1 MVIKVDFNSLTDL
14 LNHLNEQV
22 AESLEVDVGK
32 TVRET
37 MKEKIKEEVYSV
49 YTPTVYQRQGEH
61 GGLTDDENIEV
72 KMIGK
77 DTVSIESI
85 RMDDGRNV
93 SEIVETG
100 EGYQYSFPFAGV
112 ARPFT
117 EATREELENNGAI
130 EAALYK
136 GLRKKG
142 LDVQK

>member
-1 MVIKVDFNSLTDL
+1 MDFTNLTDL
-14 LNHLNEQV
+14 MNHLNEQV
-22 AESLEVDVGK
+22 VESLEADVGK

-37 MKEKIKEEVYSV
+37 MKEKIKEEVYAV
-49 YTPTVYQRQGEH
+49 YPHPSVYQRQKEH
-61 GGLTDDENIEV
+61 GGLIDDENIEV

-77 DTVSIESI
+77 DTVSIESV

-100 EGYQYSFPFAGV
+100 EGYQYSFPYAG
-112 ARPFT
+112 RPFT

-130 EAALYK
+130 EATMYK
-136 GLRKKG
+136 GLRKRG

>member
-1 MVIKVDFNSLTDL
+1 MKVDFNNLTDL
-14 LNHLNEQV
+14 MKQLDEQI
-22 AESLEVDVGK
+22 AETLRVDVGNTAK
-32 TVRET
+32 EI
-37 MKEKIKEEVYSV
+37 MKDKIQEEVYSV
-49 YTPTVYQRQGEH
+49 YSPTVYQRQGEH

-72 KMIGK
+72 TMISK
-77 DTVSIESI
+77 DTVSIESK

-100 EGYQYSFPFAGV
+100 QGYEYSFPYAGV

-117 EATREELENNGAI
+117 EATREELENNGAV

>member
-1 MVIKVDFNSLTDL
+1 MDFTNLTDL
-14 LNHLNEQV
+14 MNHLNEQV
-22 AESLEVDVGK
+22 VESLEADVGK

-37 MKEKIKEEVYSV
+37 MKEKIKEEVYAV
-49 YTPTVYQRQGEH
+49 YPHPSVYQRQKEH
-61 GGLTDDENIEV
+61 GGLIDDENIEV

-77 DTVSIESI
+77 DTVSIESV

-100 EGYQYSFPFAGV
+100 EGYQYSFPYAGV

-130 EAALYK
+130 EAAFYK

>member
-77 DTVSIESI
+77 DTVSIESV

-130 EAALYK
+130 EAAFYK

>member
-1 MVIKVDFNSLTDL
+1 MDFNSLTDL

-77 DTVSIESI
+77 DTVSIESV

-130 EAALYK
+130 EAAFYK

>member
-1 MVIKVDFNSLTDL
+1 MDFNNLMDL
-14 LNHLNEQV
+14 MKQLDEQI
-22 AESLEVDVGK
+22 AETLKVDVGITAK
-32 TVRET
+32 EL
-37 MKEKIKEEVYSV
+37 MKDKIQEEVYSI
-49 YTPTVYQRQGEH
+49 YSPTVYLRQGEH
-61 GGLTDDENIEV
+61 GGLTDDENIKV
-72 KMIGK
+72 TMISK
-77 DTVSIESI
+77 DTVSIESK

-100 EGYQYSFPFAGV
+100 QGYEYSFPYSGV

>member
-1 MVIKVDFNSLTDL
+1 MKQLD
-14 LNHLNEQV
+14 EQI
-22 AESLEVDVGK
+22 AETLKVDVGI

-37 MKEKIKEEVYSV
+37 MKEKIKEEVYAV
-49 YTPTVYQRQGEH
+49 YPHPSVYQRQKEH
-61 GGLTDDENIEV
+61 GGLIDDENIEV

-77 DTVSIESI
+77 DTVSIESV

-100 EGYQYSFPFAGV
+100 EGYQYSFPYAGS

-130 EAALYK
+130 EATMYK
-136 GLRKKG
+136 GLRRRG

>member
-1 MVIKVDFNSLTDL
+1 MDFNSLTDL

-77 DTVSIESI
+77 DTVSIESV

-130 EAALYK
+130 EAAFYK
-136 GLRKKG
+136 GLRKK
-142 LDVQK
+142 D

>member
-1 MVIKVDFNSLTDL
+1 MDFNNLTDL
-14 LNHLNEQV
+14 MKQLDEQI
-22 AESLEVDVGK
+22 AETLKVDVGNTAK
-32 TVRET
+32 EI
-37 MKEKIKEEVYSV
+37 MKDKIQEEVYSV
-49 YTPTVYQRQGEH
+49 YSPTVYHRQGEH

-72 KMIGK
+72 TMISK
-77 DTVSIESI
+77 DTVSIKSK

-93 SEIVETG
+93 SEVVETG
-100 EGYQYSFPFAGV
+100 QGYEYSFSYAGV

-117 EATREELENNGAI
+117 EATREELENNGAV

>member
-1 MVIKVDFNSLTDL
+1 MDFNNLTDL
-14 LNHLNEQV
+14 MKHLNEQIS
-22 AESLEVDVGK
+22 ETLEVDVSK

-37 MKEKIKEEVYSV
+37 MKEKIEEEVYSV
-49 YTPTVYQRQGEH
+49 YPHPSTYQRQREH
-61 GGLTDDENIEV
+61 GGLIDDENIEI
-72 KMIGK
+72 KMVGK
-77 DTVSIESI
+77 DTVSVESK

-100 EGYQYSFPFAGV
+100 EGYQYSFPYAGV

-117 EATREELENNGAI
+117 EATREELENSGLV
-130 EAALYK
+130 EAALYR